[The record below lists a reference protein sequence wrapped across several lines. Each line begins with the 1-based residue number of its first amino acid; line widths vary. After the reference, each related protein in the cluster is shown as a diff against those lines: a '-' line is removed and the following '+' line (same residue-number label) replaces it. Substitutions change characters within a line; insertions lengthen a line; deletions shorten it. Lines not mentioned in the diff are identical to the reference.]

1 MKTKTVITT
10 TIICEDVDDKE
21 MIDWR
26 RIVNHLHRQDKLT
39 NIARKVHCDERALS
53 NLKQGVTKEPKF
65 STGVQLLALH
75 GLKFPEIHEIMGL
88 HCK

>member
-26 RIVNHLHRQDKLT
+26 EIVSNLHSMDTLI
-39 NIARKVHCDERALS
+39 NIARKIHCDERTLS
-53 NLKQGVTKEPKF
+53 NLKQGASLEPKF
-65 STGVQLLALH
+65 STGIQLLALH
-75 GLKFPEIHEIMGL
+75 GLKFSDQHKAMGL
-88 HCK
+88 K